1 MQNDIINE
9 IRRKV
14 DIVDII
20 GERIPLITKGKN
32 YFCVCPFHDDSNPS
46 MSVSR
51 EKQIYTCFSCHATG
65 NVYTFLEN
73 YEHWSF
79 KETLKYLG
87 DLVGIDVGIKNYE
100 HKNSKYDKLYEAY
113 VLALKYY
120 QNNLASPLGR
130 EARKYLND
138 RKITDAMIKEFS
150 IGLSLTGNS
159 LTELLTKKEYSLAE
173 LNKLGLSSDNRDI
186 YHDRIMFPLHDING
200 KPVAFSGRI
209 YKDNN
214 QNKYLNTK
222 ETEIFKKG
230 HVLYHYHIAKEEAR
244 KEKYVLVM
252 EGFMDVIRASSIGIK
267 NTIALMGTAL
277 TQEQVQLIK
286 RLSPNIILCLD
297 GDNPGQEA
305 MLKAGELFLKENIEV
320 KTIILPEQDDPDTFI
335 MREGRERFLGL
346 IENAIY
352 FNNYK
357 IRVLKKKVNLG
368 SDKEK
373 AKYIDQAIEEA
384 SKIEDAIR
392 VEIILKNLAKEFDI
406 GYNTLE
412 IRFREKK
419 KAREKPES
427 PSFTIPLRTK
437 QKTKYIKAVEML
449 IYALLNYDWAITL
462 SRKQHLIFPEE
473 KYRITM
479 NEIFYYYEKYGN
491 IEFADF
497 YTYAMDKKEVKE
509 VLDEVLQEEESV
521 VTSAVLEDLFKS
533 IRENSLNLEN
543 KRLQEKLKEELD
555 PLEQAKVAEQIRK
568 LRIGD

>member
-346 IENAIY
+346 MENAIY

-357 IRVLKKKVNLG
+357 IRMLKKKVNLG

-509 VLDEVLQEEESV
+509 VLDEILQEEESV